1 MWFQFR
7 HGPNG
12 HSKEM
17 LAFARFLPAN
27 ANAFQK
33 ILFGDCVVGF
43 DVVSTH
49 ARAGPNKL
57 TDNSIGYRILWNR
70 LRKIDDRFAKS
81 GRSFFQIVIAF
92 CLWFFTN
99 EACPIVPKRIVSAR
113 LQAFDFVIPSSFV
126 IRTSSFLSGRVMQFR
141 VQPHLGKF
149 PVTPSGDP

>member
-1 MWFQFR
+1 
-7 HGPNG
+7 
-12 HSKEM
+12 M

-43 DVVSTH
+43 DEVSTH

-57 TDNSIGYRILWNR
+57 TDNSIGYGILWNR

-81 GRSFFQIVIAF
+81 RRSLYHIVIAV

-99 EACPIVPKRIVSAR
+99 EACPIVTKRVVCAL
-113 LQAFDFVIPSSFV
+113 LQAFDFC
-126 IRTSSFLSGRVMQFR
+126 
-141 VQPHLGKF
+141 
-149 PVTPSGDP
+149 